1 MQLLSL
7 VGFLANQSVP
17 AKDRS
22 KVLRLRMR
30 LAAREIARQ
39 AWVKSHGRGDDA
51 RLLFESNERIQKFS
65 PAIILLML
73 QLAITLWQWWKD
85 RGIDEPSAVAS
96 MDEPVDWSDDD
107 E

>member
-1 MQLLSL
+1 MNRYAARKML
-7 VGFLANQSVP
+7 
-17 AKDRS
+17 

-39 AWVKSHGRGDDA
+39 AWVKSHGSGDDA

-65 PAIILLML
+65 PATILLML
-73 QLAITLWQWWKD
+73 QLAMALWQWWKD

-96 MDEPVDWSDDD
+96 MDEPIDWSDDD
-107 E
+107 GK